1 MKDLIREL
9 RISLIATSSLAII
22 LCAIYPLII
31 WFFAQGLFPARANG
45 SLLVR
50 DGKVVGSRF
59 IGQGFTDPK
68 YFHPRPSA
76 AGQGYDGAGSGGS
89 NLGPTSK
96 KLVDQVR
103 QRVIEYRTENNLA
116 PDATVS
122 ADAVTASASGL
133 DPHISVKNAQLQARR
148 VAKAR
153 GMSVEVVLRKI
164 EDHTERRTLG
174 ILGEQRVNVLILNLD
189 LEGRS

>member
-1 MKDLIREL
+1 MKDFIREL
-9 RISLIATSSLAII
+9 RISLIATLSLVII
-22 LCAIYPLII
+22 LCGIYPLII
-31 WFFAQGLFPARANG
+31 WVFAQGLFPTQANG

-50 DGKVVGSRF
+50 DGKVVGSHF

-76 AGQGYDGAGSGGS
+76 AGRGYDGAGSGGS

-116 PDATVS
+116 PDATVP

-153 GMSVEVVLRKI
+153 GMSVEVILRKI
-164 EDHTERRTLG
+164 EDYTDGRAFG
-174 ILGEQRVNVLILNLD
+174 ILGEACVNVLKLNLD
-189 LEGRS
+189 LDGRP

>member
-9 RISLIATSSLAII
+9 RISLIATLSLAII
-22 LCAIYPLII
+22 LCGIYPLII
-31 WFFAQGLFPARANG
+31 WVFAQGLFPARANG

-50 DGKVVGSRF
+50 DGKVIGSSF

-76 AGQGYDGAGSGGS
+76 AGQGYEGAGSGGS

-96 KLVDQVR
+96 KLVDQVG
-103 QRVIEYRTENNLA
+103 QRVIGYRTENNLA
-116 PDATVS
+116 PDATVP

-153 GMSVEVVLRKI
+153 NMSVEVVLRKI